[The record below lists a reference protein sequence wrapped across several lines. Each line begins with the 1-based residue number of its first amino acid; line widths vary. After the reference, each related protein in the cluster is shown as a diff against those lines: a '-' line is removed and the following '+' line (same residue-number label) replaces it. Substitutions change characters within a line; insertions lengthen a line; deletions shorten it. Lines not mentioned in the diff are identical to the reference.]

1 MQPQAITPVY
11 GAAAWTYVQRGWA
24 GVLPLPPGAKTGPP
38 TGYTGET
45 GKYPTQAE
53 VTSWMTS
60 YAAGNIGIRLPD
72 DVLGLDIDAYE
83 DKLGAQ
89 TLAGLEAALGPLPAT
104 WVSTSREDGT
114 GSGIRLFRV
123 PAGLQWRND
132 IGADIDVIRRSWRY
146 AVVWPSR
153 HPKTRGTYRWYAPGW
168 VPAVT
173 PPSPG
178 DLTELPF
185 AWVQFL
191 TEVSE
196 GGRPKTSKGVN
207 RLKSDDF
214 FEPPIPINEAN
225 RRIRARLDAVTDH
238 ARRGWAGFRDTLRDS
253 SYDIGG
259 FVGGG
264 HLSYE
269 EAQQALVQA
278 IVYAE
283 HSPNSDDLLW
293 IQQGLDDGASLAWKV
308 AKPSVPKPV
317 MPSPKG
323 ETGGTE
329 IDAEQTNSKGDGQGE
344 GKGGRKLPLI
354 PDHVWEKRGWLRA
367 IRDRS
372 RGTSDSPDGVLGAA
386 LGIYAASVPHNVKIS
401 TGIRRPIGFSLLVG
415 LVSKSG
421 RGKSSAWGMACDEFA
436 PMDAAPIYPV
446 PTGEGITE
454 KLMGW
459 ETKIDPISGKEIKV
473 KVQARHNAIFHIDEG
488 AALNAGMLRD
498 GASVGAVMR
507 AMFSDQQLGNA
518 NADSDRERNIPR
530 GQYTLALIVGYQP
543 STAMRI
549 VRDTSTGMAQRFL
562 WFSARRQPTTEPGAA
577 EVPRFVL
584 PRVTTLPQAVL
595 PGGNAQ
601 HLVHV
606 APDVA
611 ALIQRESDERDAA
624 DEDDAEDDLDSQRP
638 VVVAKLAGLACL
650 IEGRAQITMDDW
662 MLGCE
667 LYAASCAVRDELI
680 ELDEERSAVERQTQ
694 AAQLGEADQ
703 IRKTYGVA
711 VVNVAGTIVRRLQK
725 LGRSAAYR
733 ELVHAVASKH
743 RVYLRKSIE
752 LSIEQGWIVEA
763 GGKFVIGDVPFA

>member
-1 MQPQAITPVY
+1 VAQ
-11 GAAAWTYVQRGWA
+11 TYYQRGWE
-24 GVLPLPPGAKTGPP
+24 GVLPLPPGAKTEPP
-38 TGYTGET
+38 KGYTGDT
-45 GKYPTQAE
+45 GRYPTQAQ
-53 VTSWMTS
+53 VAGWASTH
-60 YAAGNIGIRLPD
+60 AAGNVALRLPD
-72 DVLGLDIDAYE
+72 NVLGLDVDAYE
-83 DKLGAQ
+83 GKLGGQ
-89 TLAGLEAALGPLPAT
+89 TLAALEARLGRLPAT
-104 WVSTSREDGT
+104 WVSTSREDGS
-114 GSGIRLFRV
+114 GSGIRLFRA
-123 PAGLQWRND
+123 PGGLVWRNG

-146 AVVWPSR
+146 AVVWPST
-153 HPKTRGTYRWYAPGW
+153 HPKTRSTYRWYAPGW
-168 VPAVT
+168 IPAVA
-173 PPSPG
+173 PPGPG
-178 DLTELPF
+178 DLAELPF
-185 AWVQFL
+185 PWVQFL
-191 TEVSE
+191 TEVPE
-196 GGRPKTSKGVN
+196 VGKPRASKGVN

-214 FEPPIPINEAN
+214 FEPPIPYKEAN

-269 EAQQALVQA
+269 EAQQALTQA
-278 IVYAE
+278 IMYA
-283 HSPNSDDLLW
+283 STPDRPVWPNTDDLLW

-308 AKPSVPKPV
+308 AKPRPVTPDPKV
-317 MPSPKG
+317 I
-323 ETGGTE
+323 TE
-329 IDAEQTNSKGDGQGE
+329 GRSDSEEVKKGDG
-344 GKGGRKLPLI
+344 KRGRKLPLI
-354 PDHVWEKRGWLRA
+354 PDHVWEKRSWLQA

-372 RGTSDSPDGVLGAA
+372 RGTSDSPDGVLGAV

-436 PMDAAPIYPV
+436 PDDAAPIYPV
-446 PTGEGITE
+446 PTGEGLTE
-454 KLMGW
+454 KLMGKVI
-459 ETKIDPISGKEIKV
+459 TIDPFTGKEVSDKKQV
-473 KVQARHNAIFHIDEG
+473 RYNAIFHIDEG

-518 NADSDRERNIPR
+518 NADVDRARNIPR
-530 GQYTLALIVGYQP
+530 GMYSLSLIVGYQP

-549 VRDTSTGMAQRFL
+549 VKDTSTGMAQRFL
-562 WFSARRQPTTEPGAA
+562 WFSARRRPTMEPGIP

-584 PRVTTLPQAVL
+584 PHITTLPAANTSS
-595 PGGNAQ
+595 GAAQ

-611 ALIQRESDERDAA
+611 ALIQHESDARDAA

-638 VVVAKLAGLACL
+638 VVVAKVAGLACL
-650 IEGRAQITMDDW
+650 IEGRTQITMDDW
-662 MLGCE
+662 QLASE

-680 ELDEERSAVERQTQ
+680 ELDEERSVVERRTQ
-694 AAQLGEADQ
+694 AAQQGEADQ
-703 IRKTYGVA
+703 VRKMYGVE

-725 LGRSAAYR
+725 LARSVPHR
-733 ELVHAVASKH
+733 DLVHAVASKH

-752 LSIEQGWIVEA
+752 LALEQSWIVEVD
-763 GGKFVIGDVPFA
+763 GKFLIGDVPFE

>member
-1 MQPQAITPVY
+1 MHPQALPQVY
-11 GAAAWTYVQRGWA
+11 GAVAWTYVQRGWE
-24 GVLPLPPGAKTGPP
+24 GVLPLPPGANTEPP
-38 TGYTGET
+38 KGFTGET
-45 GKYPTQAE
+45 GRYPTQAE
-53 VTSWMTS
+53 VQGWATSC
-60 YAAGNIGIRLPD
+60 AAGNVALRLPD
-72 DVLGLDIDAYE
+72 NALGLDVDAYE
-83 DKLGAQ
+83 GKKGGQ
-89 TLAGLEAALGPLPAT
+89 TLAALEAKLGPLPQT
-104 WVSTSREDGT
+104 WVSTSREDGS
-114 GSGIRLFRV
+114 GSGIRIFRV
-123 PAGLQWRND
+123 PSGLVWRSD
-132 IGADIDVIRRSWRY
+132 IGSDIDVIRRSWRY
-146 AVVWPSR
+146 AVVWPST

-168 VPAVT
+168 IPAVA
-173 PPSPG
+173 PPGPG
-178 DLTELPF
+178 DLAELPF
-185 AWVQFL
+185 PWVQFL
-191 TEVSE
+191 TEVPEARRVKSN
-196 GGRPKTSKGVN
+196 KGVN

-214 FEPPIPINEAN
+214 FEPPIPITEAN
-225 RRIRARLDAVTDH
+225 RRIRGRLDAVTDH
-238 ARRGWAGFRDTLRDS
+238 ARRGWDGFRDTLRDS

-264 HLSYE
+264 HLGYE
-269 EAQQALVQA
+269 EAQQALAQA
-278 IVYAE
+278 IVYAG
-283 HSPNSDDLLW
+283 HFPDKDDLLW

-308 AKPSVPKPV
+308 AKPLALNPV
-317 MPSPKG
+317 MPSPK
-323 ETGGTE
+323 ENTGGIKTTKSSS
-329 IDAEQTNSKGDGQGE
+329 AGDS
-344 GKGGRKLPLI
+344 KGGRKLPLI

-386 LGIYAASVPHNVKIS
+386 LGIYAASIPHNIKIS

-436 PMDAAPIYPV
+436 PDDAAPIYPV

-459 ETKIDPISGKEIKV
+459 EVTTDPMTGKEVKV
-473 KVQARHNAIFHIDEG
+473 KKQVRNNAIFHIDEG

-549 VRDTSTGMAQRFL
+549 VRDTSTGMGQRFL
-562 WFSARRQPTTEPGAA
+562 WFSARRQPTSEPGVP

-584 PRVTTLPQAVL
+584 PHITALPAANTSS
-595 PGGNAQ
+595 GAAQ

-606 APDVA
+606 MPDVA
-611 ALIQRESDERDAA
+611 ALIQRESDARDAA
-624 DEDDAEDDLDSQRP
+624 DDDDAEDDMDSQRP
-638 VVVAKLAGLACL
+638 VVVAKVAGLACL
-650 IEGRAQITMDDW
+650 IEGRTQITMDDW
-662 MLGCE
+662 HLACE

-680 ELDEERSAVERQTQ
+680 ELDEERSVVERRAH
-694 AAQLGEADQ
+694 AAEQGEADQ
-703 IRKTYGVA
+703 VRKTYGTE

-725 LGRSAAYR
+725 LGRSVPHR
-733 ELVHAVASKH
+733 DLVHAVASKH

-752 LSIEQGWIVEA
+752 LALDHNWIVEVE
-763 GGKFVIGDVPFA
+763 GKFMIGDVPFE